1 MLKKPFRYVLAG
13 PCLGQGA
20 AQGEEAVLA
29 DSELAGKKSGLFE
42 HPEGCSFDVLDMWTG
57 KSDVL

>member
-1 MLKKPFRYVLAG
+1 LAQDAEKAISLRSRW

-29 DSELAGKKSGLFE
+29 DSGLAGKKSGLFE
-42 HPEGCSFDVLDMWTG
+42 HPEGCSFDVLDIM
-57 KSDVL
+57 DR